1 VTSVIV
7 KSFSLAGLPGFAIMS
22 AVRSLGWGGVS
33 HRELVALGTASQ
45 APTRS
50 RNHNGYFLRW
60 DDEGLLFDPGEGTQ
74 RQMLFAGVTAS
85 QVTRICITHFH
96 GDHCLG
102 LPGVLARMSLDRV
115 PHAVEVCYPAGSREV
130 FRRLR
135 HASLYRD
142 VLDLRERRIR
152 GAGAVIGTVPF
163 RLEARALSHSVP
175 TVGYRLTEPD
185 GRRML
190 PDRLAALG
198 IAGPD
203 IGRLQREG
211 LLAAGGRTV
220 TVEQVSEPRPGQS
233 FAFIMDTRLCDAAFA
248 LADRADMLVCECTFA
263 NAEAGLAR
271 DYGHLTAG
279 QAGQIAAQSGARR
292 LVLTHFSQ
300 RYESGSE
307 GFKRLA
313 DEAAAAF
320 GGEVVLAGDLDRIP
334 VPPR

>member
-1 VTSVIV
+1 VAS
-7 KSFSLAGLPGFAIMS
+7 
-22 AVRSLGWGGVS
+22 
-33 HRELVALGTASQ
+33 RELVVLGTASQ
-45 APTRS
+45 APTRR

-85 QVTRICITHFH
+85 QVTRICVTHFH

-115 PHAVEVCYPAGSREV
+115 PHPVEICYPAGSREV

-135 HASLYRD
+135 HASLFRD

-152 GAGAVIGTVPF
+152 GAGPVVVDAAAF

-190 PDRLAALG
+190 PGPLAAAG
-198 IAGPD
+198 VAGPD
-203 IGRLQREG
+203 IGRLQR
-211 LLAAGGRTV
+211 AGRLTVGSGRTV
-220 TVEQVSEPRPGQS
+220 LLEQVSEPRPGQR
-233 FAFIMDTRLCDAAFA
+233 FAFIMDTRLCDAAFE
-248 LADRADMLVCECTFA
+248 LAEQADMLVCESTFA
-263 NAEAGLAR
+263 NAEAALAR

-279 QAGQIAAQSGARR
+279 QAGQIAARARVR
-292 LVLTHFSQ
+292 LLVLTHFSQ
-300 RYESGSE
+300 RYESGSGPGPGSDGVE
-307 GFKRLA
+307 RMAG
-313 DEAAAAF
+313 EAAEAF
-320 GGEVVLAGDLDRIP
+320 GGEVVVASDLARIP
-334 VPPR
+334 VPLRPSGTGTM

>member
-1 VTSVIV
+1 VAS
-7 KSFSLAGLPGFAIMS
+7 
-22 AVRSLGWGGVS
+22 
-33 HRELVALGTASQ
+33 RELVVLGTASQ
-45 APTRS
+45 APTRR

-60 DDEGLLFDPGEGTQ
+60 DSEGLLFDPGEGTQ

-85 QVTRICITHFH
+85 QITRICVTHLH

-115 PHAVEVCYPAGSREV
+115 AHPVDACYPAGSREV

-152 GAGAVIGTVPF
+152 GVLGSGPVVLGTEPF

-175 TVGYRLTEPD
+175 TVGYRLAEPD

-190 PDRLAALG
+190 PGKLASFG

-203 IGRLQREG
+203 IGRLQRLG
-211 LLAAGGRTV
+211 HLDSGGRVV
-220 TVEQVSEPRPGQS
+220 TLEQVSEPRAGQK
-233 FAFIMDTRLCDAAFA
+233 FAFVMDTRLCDAAFE
-248 LADRADMLVCECTFA
+248 LADQADMLVCESTFA
-263 NAEAGLAR
+263 NAEAALAR

-279 QAGQIAAQSGARR
+279 QAGQIAAQAGVRL

-300 RYESGSE
+300 RYEAGPGSAATGDE
-307 GFKRLA
+307 RLA
-313 DEAAAAF
+313 GEAAEVF
-320 GGEVVLAGDLDRIP
+320 GGEVVLASDLTRIP
-334 VPPR
+334 VPRAPGKDAREAQSSSRA

>member
-1 VTSVIV
+1 MAS
-7 KSFSLAGLPGFAIMS
+7 
-22 AVRSLGWGGVS
+22 
-33 HRELVALGTASQ
+33 RELVVLGTASQ
-45 APTRS
+45 APTRR

-85 QVTRICITHFH
+85 QVTRICVTHFH

-115 PHAVEVCYPAGSREV
+115 PHPVEICYPAGSREV

-135 HASLYRD
+135 HASLFRD

-152 GAGAVIGTVPF
+152 GAGPVVVDAAAF

-190 PDRLAALG
+190 PDRLAAAG
-198 IAGPD
+198 VAGPD
-203 IGRLQREG
+203 IGLLQRTG
-211 LLAAGGRTV
+211 RLSVGSGRTV
-220 TVEQVSEPRPGQS
+220 LLEQVSEHRPGQR
-233 FAFIMDTRLCDAAFA
+233 FAFIMDTRLCDAAFE
-248 LADRADMLVCECTFA
+248 LAEQADMLVCESTFA
-263 NAEAGLAR
+263 NAEAALAR

-279 QAGQIAAQSGARR
+279 QAGQIAARARAR
-292 LVLTHFSQ
+292 LLVLTHFSQ
-300 RYESGSE
+300 RYESDPGPGPRSDGVE
-307 GFKRLA
+307 RMAG
-313 DEAAAAF
+313 EAAEAF
-320 GGEVVLAGDLDRIP
+320 GGEVVVASDLARIP
-334 VPPR
+334 VPMRPSRTGTM